1 MENRQ
6 QKSRARDAA
15 GEVDARGNERHRS
28 RGSNRRRRMAIFAIV
43 IMADLMGC
51 ERIAVNGR
59 GAPLPVLR
67 ARQPRAGAGNIGIS
81 RADSGTVARTVTA
94 MIVIAVVTPKPSP
107 INPIKAGMAADAAM
121 APV

>member
-43 IMADLMGC
+43 IMAVLMGC

-59 GAPLPVLR
+59 GEANARLR

-94 MIVIAVVTPKPSP
+94 TIIIAVVTPKPSP
-107 INPIKAGMAADAAM
+107 ISPIKAGMVAEAAM